1 MLTIKNL
8 LLKGRQALQPEVD
21 SPQLE
26 AEILLSL
33 ALGKNRSYL
42 KAWPEHEV
50 SREQAGCF
58 DHLVHKRNEGTPIAY
73 ITGQRE
79 FWSRDFAVNPDVL
92 IPRPETELLIEVALT
107 LIPQSTPLKVID
119 LGTGSGV
126 IAITL
131 AAEKPLIEVTAVDIS
146 SGALNVAQIN
156 ARTHRTENITFI
168 QSHWFDQIKACSFDL
183 VVSNPPYIAPED
195 PHLLMGDVRFEPQNA
210 LIAANRGLEDIEKIA
225 CEARSHLQPQGHL
238 LIEHGYN
245 QHNEVQA
252 IFHEYDYQNIQ
263 TYRDLSGHPRL
274 TYGQWQ
280 P

>member
-8 LLKGRQALQPEVD
+8 LLKGLQTLQPEVD

-42 KAWPEHEV
+42 KAWPEREV
-50 SREQAGCF
+50 SGEQACCF
-58 DHLVHKRNEGTPIAY
+58 DHLIHKRSEGTPIAY
-73 ITGQRE
+73 LTGQRE

-107 LIPQSTPLKVID
+107 LIPQTSAFKVID
-119 LGTGSGV
+119 LGTGSGI

-131 AAEKPLIEVTAVDIS
+131 AAEKPLIEVTAVDNS
-146 SGALNVAQIN
+146 SSALKVAQIN
-156 ARTHRTENITFI
+156 ARSHKAENITFI
-168 QSHWFDQIKACSFDL
+168 QSHWFDQIKGHSFDL

-195 PHLLMGDVRFEPQNA
+195 PHLLTGDVRFEPQNA
-210 LIAANRGLEDIEKIA
+210 LIAANRGLDDIEAIA
-225 CEARSHLQPQGHL
+225 GKALSHLQPQGHL

-245 QHNEVQA
+245 QQNEVQA
-252 IFHEYDYQNIQ
+252 IFREFHYQNIQ
-263 TYRDLSGHPRL
+263 TYRDLSGHPRV
-274 TYGQWQ
+274 TYGQRQ
-280 P
+280 S

>member
-8 LLKGRQALQPEVD
+8 LIKGIQTLLPEVD

-33 ALGKNRSYL
+33 TLGKNRSYL
-42 KAWPEHEV
+42 KAWPEREV
-50 SREQAGCF
+50 SGEQADCF
-58 DHLVHKRNEGTPIAY
+58 DHLVGKRSEGIPIAY
-73 ITGQRE
+73 LTGQRE

-107 LIPQSTPLKVID
+107 LIPQIQPFNVID
-119 LGTGSGV
+119 LGTGSGI

-131 AAEKPLIEVTAVDIS
+131 AAERPLIEVTAVDAS
-146 SGALNVAQIN
+146 CGALKVAQSN
-156 ARTHRTENITFI
+156 ARTHQTENITFI
-168 QSHWFDQIKACSFDL
+168 QSHWFDQIKDRAFDL

-195 PHLLMGDVRFEPQNA
+195 PHLLTGDVRFEPQNA
-210 LIAANRGLEDIEKIA
+210 LIAANRGLGDIEQIA
-225 CEARSHLQPQGHL
+225 GNARKHLQPQGHL

-245 QHNEVQA
+245 QHNEVQT
-252 IFHEYDYQNIQ
+252 IFREFHFQNIQ
-263 TYRDLSGHPRL
+263 TFRDLSGHPRL

-280 P
+280 S

>member
-8 LLKGRQALQPEVD
+8 LLKGKQALQSEID

-42 KAWPEHEV
+42 KAWPEREV
-50 SREQAGCF
+50 SGEQADCF
-58 DHLVHKRNEGTPIAY
+58 DHLVYKRSEGTPIAY
-73 ITGQRE
+73 LTGQRE

-107 LIPQSTPLKVID
+107 LIPQITPFKVID
-119 LGTGSGV
+119 LGTGSGI

-146 SGALNVAQIN
+146 SGALKTAQVN
-156 ARTHRTENITFI
+156 ARTHQTDNITFI

-195 PHLLMGDVRFEPQNA
+195 PHLLTGDLRFEPQNA
-210 LIAANRGLEDIEKIA
+210 LIAANRGLGDIEEIA
-225 CEARSHLQPQGHL
+225 GKARSHLQPQGHL

-245 QHNEVQA
+245 QHHEVRA
-252 IFHEYDYQNIQ
+252 IFREFHYQNIH

-280 P
+280 S